1 MLGPLHMDEET
12 LKNGKSVILA
22 EDIRRLRDIL
32 VSQQKDLPQ
41 VITKRFFG
49 LTGLKSSGTEKG
61 R

>member
-1 MLGPLHMDEET
+1 MDEET